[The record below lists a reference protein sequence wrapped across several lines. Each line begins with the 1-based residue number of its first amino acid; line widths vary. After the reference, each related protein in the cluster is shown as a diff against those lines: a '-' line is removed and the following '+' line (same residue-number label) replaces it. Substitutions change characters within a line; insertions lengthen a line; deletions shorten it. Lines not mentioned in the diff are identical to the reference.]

1 MPQTIAII
9 AALDTKGAD
18 FAFLKTE
25 IEKRGLKTLLIDF
38 SVVGQPAFAA
48 DVTREEVARAA
59 DIDFGSLAARGDRGA
74 AMLAMANGVTEVI
87 RRLYADDAIHGVIS
101 MGGSGATTVATA
113 AMRGLPVGFPKLM
126 VSTLASGDI
135 SPFVGTSDIVM
146 MPSVIDVNGVNRIS
160 RVIYSNAAGAI
171 CGMVTNEKPTAD
183 DKPLVAMTMFG
194 NTTRAVNQAKEVV
207 EAAGYEV
214 LVFHATGAGGRTM
227 ETLIESGLI
236 AGVLDMTTTE
246 WADELVGGVLSA
258 GSTRLEAAVSAG
270 IPHIVVPGCLDM
282 VNFWGKETL
291 PEPYRDRL
299 IYEWASNVT
308 LVRTTPDETAK
319 LGTIFAEKL
328 QAARTPVAI
337 YIPLRG
343 WSEIDVKGKP
353 FHSPEAIRAFT
364 DSLKADLRPDILIHE
379 IDTDINDPAFS
390 RVVAQ
395 ALLDMLKGGQ
405 Q

>member
-1 MPQTIAII
+1 MTQTIAII
-9 AALDTKGAD
+9 AALDTKGDD

-25 IEKRGLKTLLIDF
+25 IEKRGLNTLIIDF
-38 SVVGQPAFAA
+38 SVAGQPAFAA
-48 DVTREEVARAA
+48 DITREEVARAA
-59 DIDFGSLAARGDRGA
+59 DTDLEALATRGERGA
-74 AMLAMANGVTEVI
+74 AMIAMANGVTEVI

-160 RVIYSNAAGAI
+160 RMIYSNAAGAI
-171 CGMVTNEKPTAD
+171 CGMVTGEKPSAN

-194 NTTRAVNQAKEVV
+194 NTTRAVNHAKTLI
-207 EAAGYEV
+207 EAEGYEV

-258 GSTRLEAAVSAG
+258 GPTRLEAAVKAG

-282 VNFWGKETL
+282 VNFWAKDTL
-291 PEPYRDRL
+291 PEAYRDRL

-308 LVRTTPDETAK
+308 LMRTTPEETTK
-319 LGTIFAEKL
+319 LGAIFAEKL
-328 QAARTPVAI
+328 KAARAPVAV
-337 YIPLRG
+337 YIPLGG
-343 WSEIDVKGKP
+343 WSEIDVKDKP
-353 FHSPEAIRAFT
+353 FHSPDAIRAFT
-364 DSLKADLRPDILIHE
+364 EALRAGLRPDIAIHE

-390 RVVAQ
+390 GLVAQ
-395 ALLDMLKGGQ
+395 ALLEMLKGRQ
-405 Q
+405 

>member
-1 MPQTIAII
+1 MTQTIAII
-9 AALDTKGAD
+9 AALDTKGDD

-25 IEKRGLKTLLIDF
+25 IEKRGLNTLIIDF

-48 DVTREEVARAA
+48 DITREEVARAA
-59 DIDFGSLAARGDRGA
+59 DTDLEALATRGERGA
-74 AMLAMANGVTEVI
+74 AMIAMANGVTEVI

-160 RVIYSNAAGAI
+160 RMIYSNAAGAI
-171 CGMVTNEKPTAD
+171 CGMVTGEKPSAN

-194 NTTRAVNQAKEVV
+194 NTTRAVNHAKTLI
-207 EAAGYEV
+207 EAEGYEV

-258 GSTRLEAAVSAG
+258 GPTRLEAAVKAG

-282 VNFWGKETL
+282 VNFWAKDTL
-291 PEPYRDRL
+291 PEAYRDRL

-308 LVRTTPDETAK
+308 LMRTTPEETTK
-319 LGTIFAEKL
+319 LGAIFAEKL
-328 QAARTPVAI
+328 KAARAPVAV
-337 YIPLRG
+337 YIPLGG
-343 WSEIDVKGKP
+343 WSEIDVKDKP
-353 FHSPEAIRAFT
+353 FHSPDAIRAFT
-364 DSLKADLRPDILIHE
+364 EALRAGLRPDIAIHE

-390 RVVAQ
+390 GLVAQ
-395 ALLDMLKGGQ
+395 ALLEMLKGRQ
-405 Q
+405 

>member
-1 MPQTIAII
+1 MTRTIALI

-18 FAFLKTE
+18 FAFLKAE
-25 IEKRGLKTLLIDF
+25 IEKRGLKTLIIDF

-48 DVTREEVARAA
+48 DVPREEVARAA
-59 DIDFGSLAARGDRGA
+59 DVDFASLAARGSRGE
-74 AMLAMANGVTEVI
+74 AMITMANGVTEVI

-146 MPSVIDVNGVNRIS
+146 MPSVIDVNGINRIS
-160 RVIYSNAAGAI
+160 RLIYSNAAGAI
-171 CGMVTNEKPTAD
+171 CGMVSSERAAD
-183 DKPLVAMTMFG
+183 EDKPLIAATMFG
-194 NTTRAVNQAKEVV
+194 NTTRAVNHAKEVL
-207 EAAGYEV
+207 EAAGFEV

-227 ETLIESGLI
+227 ETLVESGLI

-246 WADELVGGVLSA
+246 WADELLGGVLSA
-258 GSTRLEAAVSAG
+258 GPNRLEAAVNAG
-270 IPHIVVPGCLDM
+270 IPQIIVPGCLDM
-282 VNFWGKETL
+282 CNFWGKETL
-291 PEPYRDRL
+291 PEHYRSRL
-299 IYEWASNVT
+299 IYEWAANVT
-308 LVRTTPDETAK
+308 LMRTTPEETAR

-328 QAARTPVAI
+328 RAARAPVAV

-364 DSLKADLRPDILIHE
+364 DALKADLRPDIPIHE

-390 RVVAQ
+390 GLVAQ
-395 ALLDMLKGGQ
+395 ALLDMLKRGT
-405 Q
+405 

>member
-1 MPQTIAII
+1 MTQTIAII
-9 AALDTKGAD
+9 AALDTKGDD

-25 IEKRGLKTLLIDF
+25 IEKRGLNTLIIDF
-38 SVVGQPAFAA
+38 SVAGQPAFAA
-48 DVTREEVARAA
+48 DITREEVARAA
-59 DIDFGSLAARGDRGA
+59 DTDLEALATRGERGA
-74 AMLAMANGVTEVI
+74 AMIAMANGVTEVI

-160 RVIYSNAAGAI
+160 RMIYSNAAGAI
-171 CGMVTNEKPTAD
+171 CGMVTGEKPSAD

-194 NTTRAVNQAKEVV
+194 NTTRAVNHAKTLI
-207 EAAGYEV
+207 EAEGYEV

-258 GSTRLEAAVSAG
+258 GPTRLEAAVKAG

-282 VNFWGKETL
+282 VNFWAKDTL
-291 PEPYRDRL
+291 PEAYRDRL

-308 LVRTTPDETAK
+308 LMRTTPEETTK
-319 LGTIFAEKL
+319 LGAIFAEKL
-328 QAARTPVAI
+328 KAARAPVAV
-337 YIPLRG
+337 YIPLGG
-343 WSEIDVKGKP
+343 WSEIDVKDKP
-353 FHSPEAIRAFT
+353 FHSPDAIRAFT
-364 DSLKADLRPDILIHE
+364 EALRAGLRPDIAIHE

-390 RVVAQ
+390 GLVAQ
-395 ALLDMLKGGQ
+395 ALLEMLKGRQ
-405 Q
+405 

>member
-1 MPQTIAII
+1 MTQTIAII
-9 AALDTKGAD
+9 AALDTKGDD

-25 IEKRGLKTLLIDF
+25 IEKRGLNTLIIDF

-48 DVTREEVARAA
+48 DITREEVARAA
-59 DIDFGSLAARGDRGA
+59 DTDLEALATRGERGA
-74 AMLAMANGVTEVI
+74 AMIAMANGVTEVI

-160 RVIYSNAAGAI
+160 RMIYSNAAGAI
-171 CGMVTNEKPTAD
+171 CGMVTGEKPSAD

-194 NTTRAVNQAKEVV
+194 NTTRAVNHAKTLI
-207 EAAGYEV
+207 EAEGYEV

-258 GSTRLEAAVSAG
+258 GPTRLEAAVKAG

-282 VNFWGKETL
+282 VNFWAKDTL
-291 PEPYRDRL
+291 PEAYRDRL

-308 LVRTTPDETAK
+308 LMRTTPEETTK
-319 LGTIFAEKL
+319 LGAIFAEKL
-328 QAARTPVAI
+328 KAARAPVAV
-337 YIPLRG
+337 YIPLGG
-343 WSEIDVKGKP
+343 WSEIDVKDKP
-353 FHSPEAIRAFT
+353 FHSPDAIRAFT
-364 DSLKADLRPDILIHE
+364 EALRAGLRPDIAIHE

-390 RVVAQ
+390 GLVAQ
-395 ALLDMLKGGQ
+395 ALLEMLKGRQ
-405 Q
+405 